1 MRRSLVR
8 PDLAPL
14 FEREEVRAQL
24 AEFGLQRAGGGG
36 VVVKHRDEI
45 VRGVGGSRRV
55 REVLRTL
62 ALREARWMCTRG
74 SGGRV
79 GHPCGW
85 GDEAVIVRRLAAEEG
100 G

>member
-1 MRRSLVR
+1 
-8 PDLAPL
+8 
-14 FEREEVRAQL
+14 
-24 AEFGLQRAGGGG
+24 
-36 VVVKHRDEI
+36 
-45 VRGVGGSRRV
+45 
-55 REVLRTL
+55 
-62 ALREARWMCTRG
+62 MCTRE